1 MSIRIRL
8 INRCLLAGLLIGLA
22 GCNKSPASSLLPSGG
37 TSGSSSDSSGAEP
50 APNPDAAA
58 VTSPTP
64 LVQSTTISAEG
75 MGTARLGMTL
85 GGLKQAMPA
94 AEFAVKSPF
103 MVDFD
108 AIAVTQNGVTQFHI
122 LYLASST
129 FTDEDTIQGLL
140 TDNPGFQTAQGVG
153 PGSLIEQ
160 AEQVYGQATLSF
172 NTQNESREYVR
183 FQRQPAP
190 SISFATGNGSQQ
202 TAGIYPSPAGAF
214 NETQQYQADAKIQSI
229 LLVCLTDSCVPAT
242 STPSPPS

>member
-8 INRCLLAGLLIGLA
+8 FNRYVLAGLLIALA

-37 TSGSSSDSSGAEP
+37 TSASSSDSSGAEP
-50 APNPDAAA
+50 TPNPNASAA
-58 VTSPTP
+58 TSPTP
-64 LVQSTTISAEG
+64 AVQSTTISAEG

-85 GGLKQAMPA
+85 GDLKQAMPT
-94 AEFAVKSPF
+94 AEFSVKSPF
-103 MVDFD
+103 IVDFD
-108 AIAVTQNGVTQFHI
+108 AIAVTQAGATQFHI
-122 LYLASST
+122 LYLAGST

-140 TDNPGFQTAQGVG
+140 TDNPSFQTAQGVG

-202 TAGIYPSPAGAF
+202 SAGIYPSPSGEL
-214 NETQQYQADAKIQSI
+214 NETQQYQTDAKIQSI
-229 LLVCLTDSCVPAT
+229 LLVCLTDSCVPAV
-242 STPSPPS
+242 STPAPPS